1 MDEYFLHYLWKFQ
14 KFEQK
19 PFHLTDGSELTVFH
33 PGSENQNAGPDFL
46 EAKIRIDNIEWVG
59 AVEVHH
65 KSSDWIHHNHTE
77 DKKYHG
83 VILHVV
89 WIADRDIQ
97 LPDGTVLPTFQMADY
112 QNGDQERDYRKYINQ
127 PVTIKCASFFHQFD
141 QLTTTNMLDQAL
153 VERLSQKSNKIL
165 NRLKFYH
172 GNWEKTTFQLLAE
185 NFGFSVNNQVF
196 EVWAQSIDH
205 ALLFRYADQPDKC
218 FALAF
223 GQAGFLD
230 QATDAYSAHLKE
242 EYDHLT
248 NKHQLTPIM
257 ERHHW
262 KFSRLRPANFPTV
275 RMAEFLTVYQKVPG
289 LFSTIVNAKD
299 VFEIIQLFKSALP
312 DYWKEHYDFGC
323 KLKKRI
329 NNLGQSSIEILIINT
344 VAPLLAAY
352 SLYID
357 DQTYMD
363 RAVHFLNALP
373 AESNQI
379 TRQWSKLGLPIK
391 HAADSQA
398 LIQRYKYYCLKK
410 RCLNCNIGIAILHNR
425 S

>member
-19 PFHLTDGSELTVFH
+19 PFLLTDGSELTVFY
-33 PGSENQNAGPDFL
+33 PGHENQNAGPDFL
-46 EAKIRIDNIEWVG
+46 EAKVRIDNIEWVG

-65 KSSDWIHHNHTE
+65 KASDWLHHNHQE

-83 VILHVV
+83 VVLHVV
-89 WIADRDIQ
+89 WVADKEIQ

-112 QNGDQERDYRKYINQ
+112 QNGELERDYRKYINQ

-141 QLTTTNMLDQAL
+141 LLTTTNMLDQAL
-153 VERLSQKSNKIL
+153 VERLSQKSDRIL
-165 NRLKFYH
+165 DKLKPCK
-172 GNWEKTTFQLLAE
+172 GDWELVSFQILAQ
-185 NFGFSVNNQVF
+185 NFGFSVNNHAF
-196 EVWAQSIDH
+196 EVWSNSMDH
-205 ALLFRYADQPDKC
+205 SLLLRYADQPDKC

-223 GQAGFLD
+223 GQAGFLSD
-230 QATDAYSAHLKE
+230 TPDDYSSRLQE
-242 EYDHLT
+242 EYIHLQ
-248 NKHQLTPIM
+248 NKHQLNPIM

-275 RMAEFLTVYQKVPG
+275 RMAEFLTVYQKIPN
-289 LFSTIVNAKD
+289 LFSAILNARD
-299 VFEIIQLFKSALP
+299 VYEVIQFFKTELP
-312 DYWKEHYDFGC
+312 DYWKEHYDFGS
-323 KLKKRI
+323 KLEKRT

-352 SLYID
+352 SRYID
-357 DQTYMD
+357 DQSYMD
-363 RAVHFLNALP
+363 RAVHYLNAIP
-373 AESNQI
+373 AETNKI

-398 LIQRYKYYCLKK
+398 LIQRYKHYCLKK